1 MSATEIIPVVDLG
14 PYLGGEPGAME
25 RTAAELRFALTSIG
39 FYFIIN
45 HGIPAVQSRG
55 VFEQAARFH
64 GLPLE
69 RKMDIRIDKHNVGY
83 LPMRGDTLRTS
94 TVQTV
99 TRPNLN

>member
-45 HGIPAVQSRG
+45 HGT
-55 VFEQAARFH
+55 H
-64 GLPLE
+64 
-69 RKMDIRIDKHNVGY
+69 
-83 LPMRGDTLRTS
+83 
-94 TVQTV
+94 
-99 TRPNLN
+99 